1 MTFSRRDALVFVPGA
16 MVAATPALALKGGG
30 SLADDID
37 ILIAQQI
44 RDGIKRHGGVA

>member
-1 MTFSRRDALVFVPGA
+1 
-16 MVAATPALALKGGG
+16 MVAATPALALKGGGG